1 MALSLSTIPM
11 RWPSGPLETARRS
24 KSEGFS
30 PAVRQALERWHD
42 PAALDI
48 LKGSPVDCIVISWA
62 GGLPE
67 DAAQQKTAAALIVEA
82 RHRGI
87 AIVGWVDGHADPAAA
102 IASAKSAGLDAVG
115 IEGFTGKADFPVIA
129 WGEGA
134 KAPWDAPS
142 PLLAVTG
149 NLWPGVRVTTP
160 AAGAAADVES
170 GPTAVPWLDSNGWC
184 VQLARARVNKP
195 VWMLFDPP
203 GKGAVIPAQ
212 AYTLAVCD
220 TEAAGG
226 RWVISLDDNLRAG
239 LGAGNAAAQ
248 ASWQEVTSAT
258 AFFAR
263 HRAWRDFRSLGLVGV
278 ISDFT
283 GAHYDLSAEIL
294 NLMARRDL
302 LFRVL
307 WRSRAIAEPFTGLK
321 ALVYADEVPPEP
333 ALRQKMLDFAGQGG
347 LLVAGPK
354 WGSEGKPLSGAAA
367 HSRFDVRSVGKGRL
381 AVAKEDLLDPFE
393 IAGDVNLL
401 VGYANNLVKYY
412 NSSSSGCSHY
422 TVSPDGKS
430 ALLQGL
436 NFGTSRQGGVRTV
449 WLRDKHRGA
458 RLWSIGSESAVPMQ
472 AFPAEDFP
480 GEEYRLPLGAAPGYV
495 ALEFDV

>member
-1 MALSLSTIPM
+1 
-11 RWPSGPLETARRS
+11 
-24 KSEGFS
+24 
-30 PAVRQALERWHD
+30 
-42 PAALDI
+42 
-48 LKGSPVDCIVISWA
+48 
-62 GGLPE
+62 
-67 DAAQQKTAAALIVEA
+67 VEA
-82 RHRGI
+82 
-87 AIVGWVDGHADPAAA
+87 
-102 IASAKSAGLDAVG
+102 
-115 IEGFTGKADFPVIA
+115 
-129 WGEGA
+129 
-134 KAPWDAPS
+134 
-142 PLLAVTG
+142 
-149 NLWPGVRVTTP
+149 
-160 AAGAAADVES
+160 
-170 GPTAVPWLDSNGWC
+170 GPTAVPWLDSNGWY
-184 VQLARARVNKP
+184 VQLARARVDKP

-239 LGAGNAAAQ
+239 LGAGSAAAE
-248 ASWQEVTSAT
+248 ASWQEVTGAT
-258 AFFAR
+258 EFFAQ

-283 GAHYDLSAEIL
+283 GEHYDLSAEIL

-307 WRSRAIAEPFTGLK
+307 WKSRAATEPFTGLK
-321 ALVYADEVPPEP
+321 ALVYADNVPPEP
-333 ALRQKMLDFAGQGG
+333 ALRRKMLDFAGQGG

-367 HSRFDVRSVGKGRL
+367 HPRYDVRSLGKGRL
-381 AVAKEDLLDPFE
+381 ALAREELLDPFE

-401 VGYANNLVKYY
+401 VGYANNLVKYF

-436 NFGTSRQGGVRTV
+436 NFGTARQGGVRTV

-458 RLWSIGSESAVPMQ
+458 RLWSIGSASAVPMQ

-480 GEEYRLPLGAAPGYV
+480 GEEFRLPLGAAPGYV